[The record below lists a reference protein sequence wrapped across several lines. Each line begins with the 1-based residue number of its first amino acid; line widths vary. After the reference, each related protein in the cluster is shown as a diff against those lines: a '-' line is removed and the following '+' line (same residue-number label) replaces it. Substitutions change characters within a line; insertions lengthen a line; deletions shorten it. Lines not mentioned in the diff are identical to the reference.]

1 MIFRSGAVNV
11 VDSDSVRDSSNT
23 CTVEVSSASS
33 AAHMFASSVVASP
46 PPPPSSSSVMEDISE
61 AKISI
66 RPWRQ
71 SDVDWPPQLLRV
83 PDSPESSLVMVPSIS
98 NKIRSMRVG
107 ARASTIFLRFDFNLQ
122 QCFNS
127 TSAGQAGLL
136 KKASLDG
143 FRRFPLLP
151 PPPVLDLHFLHMIS
165 SRRILFKT
173 SLTSS
178 SIHRNNIP
186 KHLPV
191 PASATILVMANSFSS
206 SIFSFSSPSTS
217 SDTTSSVASP
227 STPASRYVTTIGGN
241 EVTEASLLYPPFGSL
256 ASLLFPDA
264 PPPPPELMFMLK
276 FMPIPKLMP
285 IFKPMLLAILL
296 ALPPAFPLPP
306 PPLLSNTCLRH
317 RTCWTTRTFNP
328 MSIILPA
335 TSNSKSSALSPICKS
350 FAICCLR
357 SDMRGSLLSLLA
369 MLLAD
374 EEDTSTAAVIAEDL
388 LFCCGC

>member
-1 MIFRSGAVNV
+1 MILRSGAVSE

-33 AAHMFASSVVASP
+33 AAHMFASSVAASSP
-46 PPPPSSSSVMEDISE
+46 PPSSSSSSSVMEDISE

-66 RPWRQ
+66 RPWRH
-71 SDVDWPPQLLRV
+71 SDVDWPPQLLRA

-107 ARASTIFLRFDFNLQ
+107 ARASTIFFRFDFNLQ
-122 QCFNS
+122 QCFNN

-136 KKASLDG
+136 KNASLDG
-143 FRRFPLLP
+143 FRRFALL
-151 PPPVLDLHFLHMIS
+151 PPPVLDLLFLHMIS
-165 SRRILFKT
+165 SRRILFKI

-186 KHLPV
+186 KHLPA

-241 EVTEASLLYPPFGSL
+241 EVTDASLLYPPFGSL
-256 ASLLFPDA
+256 ASLVFPDA
-264 PPPPPELMFMLK
+264 PPPPPPVLMFILK
-276 FMPIPKLMP
+276 FMPIPKLIP

-317 RTCWTTRTFNP
+317 RTCWTTRTFSP

-335 TSNSKSSALSPICKS
+335 TSSSKSSALSPICKS

-369 MLLAD
+369 MLLAE
-374 EEDTSTAAVIAEDL
+374 EEDTAADL
-388 LFCCGC
+388 LF